1 MNSMNDDQT
10 SSCSSDDIDI
20 CNTSPNSS
28 QKVSEIRTTS
38 TPYPTYKPRV
48 NFHSI
53 ESLAIS
59 SLNTSSLTPS
69 SSPFSF
75 QRHDDTG
82 YNSLNSSTL
91 AHDKDN
97 KENIYCSTVSERKP
111 RRKLADWQIWHL
123 RQTYSKNRY
132 PSPYEQEQL
141 AVQLLLPLSSIRIWF
156 QNHRARSGKKMT
168 YILCFLYL

>member
-10 SSCSSDDIDI
+10 SSCSSDIDI

-28 QKVSEIRTTS
+28 PKVSEIKITS
-38 TPYPTYKPRV
+38 TPYPTYKPQV

-59 SLNTSSLTPS
+59 SLNTSSLTPI
-69 SSPFSF
+69 SSPCSF

-82 YNSLNSSTL
+82 YSSLSSSSL

-97 KENIYCSTVSERKP
+97 KENVYCSTTTTTVSERKP
-111 RRKLADWQIWHL
+111 RRKLTDWQIWHL
-123 RQTYSKNRY
+123 RQAYLKNRY

-156 QNHRARSGKKMT
+156 QNYRARSGKK
-168 YILCFLYL
+168 

>member
-10 SSCSSDDIDI
+10 SSCSSDIDI

-28 QKVSEIRTTS
+28 QKLSEITITS
-38 TPYPTYKPRV
+38 TPYPTHKPRV

-59 SLNTSSLTPS
+59 SLNTSSLTPTS
-69 SSPFSF
+69 FSF

-82 YNSLNSSTL
+82 YSSLNSSTL
-91 AHDKDN
+91 THDKDN
-97 KENIYCSTVSERKP
+97 KENVYCSTITTVNERKP
-111 RRKLADWQIWHL
+111 RRKLTDWQIWHL
-123 RQTYSKNRY
+123 RQTYAKNRY

-156 QNHRARSGKKMT
+156 QNHRARSGKK
-168 YILCFLYL
+168 